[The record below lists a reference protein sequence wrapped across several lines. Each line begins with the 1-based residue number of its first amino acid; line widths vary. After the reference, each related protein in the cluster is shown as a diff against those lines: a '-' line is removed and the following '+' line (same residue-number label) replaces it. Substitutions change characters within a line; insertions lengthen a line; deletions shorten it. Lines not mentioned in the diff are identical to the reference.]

1 MELNLDLI
9 CMKNIT
15 LYQQEKMQKK
25 LKRCLAILYVK
36 KDMEFGLI
44 NIKNSFITLK
54 IVSFYNKDK
63 FACIYLI

>member
-1 MELNLDLI
+1 
-9 CMKNIT
+9 
-15 LYQQEKMQKK
+15 
-25 LKRCLAILYVK
+25 AILYVK